1 MQNFLCRWPNGDL
14 SIVGARDRDDAIIV
28 LDELG
33 DATEAELFE
42 TKTLL
47 LDFKL
52 NEQGHLEFQ
61 TFGEHLDMEIMQQ
74 AYPLLWKARMED
86 DDEDTEDFP
95 EAAAAELFRL
105 AQAQVRTTD
114 DLAKNIFIARL
125 AANERV
131 NLATAI
137 KKYKKEV
144 PVLDNAWHDLAEKCA
159 APSRLTAGA
168 AVHIRDVAAPGE
180 LAHYDETDVLPHL
193 LLTAVLAAEMNASM
207 ITIWRD
213 VSKHVGKTI
222 GTYWRWMAQQ
232 ARRLPNASNSRPN

>member
-14 SIVGARDRDDAIIV
+14 SIVAARDRNNAIII

-42 TKTLL
+42 TKNLL

-52 NEQGHLEFQ
+52 DEQGHLQLQ
-61 TFGEHLDMEIMQQ
+61 TFGEDLDDEIMEQ

-86 DDEDTEDFP
+86 EEDNTDFP
-95 EAAAAELFRL
+95 EAAAAELLRL
-105 AQAQVRTTD
+105 AQAEARPTD
-114 DLAKNIFIARL
+114 ELAKNIFIARL
-125 AANERV
+125 AADEGV

-137 KKYKKEV
+137 KRYKKEG
-144 PVLDNAWHDLAEKCA
+144 PVLDDAWHDLAEKCA